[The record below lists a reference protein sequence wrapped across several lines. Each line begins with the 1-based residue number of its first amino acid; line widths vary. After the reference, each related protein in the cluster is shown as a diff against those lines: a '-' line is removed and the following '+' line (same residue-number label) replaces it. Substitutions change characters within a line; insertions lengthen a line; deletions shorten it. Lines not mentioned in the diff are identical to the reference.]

1 MSVYDYIARSNP
13 NLAES
18 IINSFGYEV
27 VDRKDLGKSL
37 KELVA
42 NVGEPALAKI
52 MENHPDRDVIM
63 EINKPKIAKVEE
75 PTIEPSKSSCGCNSC
90 KNHSS
95 NYLNASGAANE
106 AAAKEQTTSNTLA
119 HQTNIILVVS
129 ALFIA
134 TALIMSKR

>member
-13 NLAES
+13 KLAES

-63 EINKPKIAKVEE
+63 EINKPKTRKVEE
-75 PTIEPSKSSCGCNSC
+75 PTIEPSKSTCGCNSC
-90 KNHSS
+90 RNHSS
-95 NYLNASGAANE
+95 NYLNASGTTE
-106 AAAKEQTTSNTLA
+106 ASTKEQTTSNTLA

-134 TALIMSKR
+134 TALIMNKR

>member
-13 NLAES
+13 KLAES

-75 PTIEPSKSSCGCNSC
+75 PKIEQPSQNCGCWKC

-95 NYLNASGAANE
+95 NYLNANGAAE
-106 AAAKEQTTSNTLA
+106 ASTKEQTTSNTLA

>member
-75 PTIEPSKSSCGCNSC
+75 PTIEPSKSSCGCWKC
-90 KNHSS
+90 KNSGEY
-95 NYLNASGAANE
+95 YLNANGAAE
-106 AAAKEQTTSNTLA
+106 ASTKEQTTSNTLA

-134 TALIMSKR
+134 TALIMTKR

>member
-13 NLAES
+13 KLAES

-27 VDRKDLGKSL
+27 IDRKDLGKSL

-75 PTIEPSKSSCGCNSC
+75 PKIEPSKSTCGCNSC
-90 KNHSS
+90 RNHSS
-95 NYLNASGAANE
+95 NYLNASGTTE
-106 AAAKEQTTSNTLA
+106 ASTKEQTTSNTLA